1 MSTVQLRIVVL
12 GSLAHPEYDYYCLR
26 QQQCPLY
33 RNAVAKGEATKL
45 RYVKSVT
52 LCHKWATVVA
62 QGHTVKCVHAVLEAE
77 SNNFLECFCGI
88 KKQKVGS
95 YLHSQLHFVCS
106 ACSIPFQ
113 VYYHPTWTPM
123 EQAWEQLHNLR
134 GTTSLLPHKMMNSSS
149 LHEIQ
154 TNCQRTGWV
163 WPVSSRR
170 HNSIQVW
177 ACTQTVLSAPNG
189 PDLPAA
195 FNQASVHG
203 YTHVETGLTKNNA
216 AICGST
222 LSGNSNLS
230 QQLFEKHLGT

>member
-1 MSTVQLRIVVL
+1 MPQMSNCCSTGVYGKMCACSARGRIKHNTLESVCVVL
-12 GSLAHPEYDYYCLR
+12 
-26 QQQCPLY
+26 
-33 RNAVAKGEATKL
+33 
-45 RYVKSVT
+45 KSR
-52 LCHKWATVVA
+52 K
-62 QGHTVKCVHAVLEAE
+62 QGHTFAPNYISFVLLVP
-77 SNNFLECFCGI
+77 F
-88 KKQKVGS
+88 
-95 YLHSQLHFVCS
+95 H
-106 ACSIPFQ
+106 SIPFQ
-113 VYYHPTWTPM
+113 VYYHPTWTPT
-123 EQAWEQLHNLR
+123 EQAWEQLRNLR

-163 WPVSSRR
+163 WPVSSRT

-177 ACTQTVLSAPNG
+177 ACAQTVLSAPSG
-189 PDLPAA
+189 PDMRPAA

-203 YTHVETGLTKNNA
+203 YAHVETGLTKNNA